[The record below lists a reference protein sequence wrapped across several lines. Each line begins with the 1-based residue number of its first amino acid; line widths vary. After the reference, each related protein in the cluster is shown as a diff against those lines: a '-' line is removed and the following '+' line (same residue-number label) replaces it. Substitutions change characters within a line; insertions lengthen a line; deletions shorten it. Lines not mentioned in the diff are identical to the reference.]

1 LSDRRA
7 RLIAHSGPAV
17 DSEIAP
23 HNKATLAVE
32 ALLDGEAE
40 ELTRKA
46 IELAK
51 GGDLTA
57 LLMTLRHLLLPMIHS
72 EKDKRHEAFGGP
84 QSPRR
89 NWFG

>member
-1 LSDRRA
+1 MSDRRA
-7 RLIAHSGPAV
+7 RLAHSGLAV

-72 EKDKRHEAFGGP
+72 EKDKRHKAFSGP
-84 QSPRR
+84 QLPRR